1 MVSKDYFKAY
11 VVKKEAKRKIPIFD
25 QIHGLTPGKKFQKN
39 SLPYLKCVLRLSCVV
54 HGQIDGRSMG
64 FYLNGFLSI

>member
-1 MVSKDYFKAY
+1 MVSKHYFKVY
-11 VVKKEAKRKIPIFD
+11 FVKKEAKRKIPIFD
-25 QIHGLTPGKKFQKN
+25 QIHGLTPVKKIQKN
-39 SLPYLKCVLRLSCVV
+39 RLPYLKCVLRLSCVV

>member
-1 MVSKDYFKAY
+1 ML
-11 VVKKEAKRKIPIFD
+11 IFD
-25 QIHGLTPGKKFQKN
+25 QNHGLTPGKKFQKN
-39 SLPYLKCVLRLSCVV
+39 SLPYLKWVLRLSCVV